1 MLQRINKVVSLISI
15 DKSAKSI
22 RKIKQ
27 GDCMREIEKEEL
39 LKNLKRPTDQT
50 SAIDMDAVDFVLLK
64 LNEIRFEV
72 SLRLKDREN
81 KVKEKSVS

>member
-1 MLQRINKVVSLISI
+1 M
-15 DKSAKSI
+15 
-22 RKIKQ
+22 KQ
-27 GDCMREIEKEEL
+27 GDCMSEIEREEL

>member
-1 MLQRINKVVSLISI
+1 MS
-15 DKSAKSI
+15 
-22 RKIKQ
+22 
-27 GDCMREIEKEEL
+27 EIEREEL